1 MTLNDCGQRLVGL
14 ALATALLTLTACQ
27 KQGPDEA
34 TQIAAQVNEGE
45 VSVHQVQALMRLQP
59 GVAAQWGE
67 QAAPRMLDSLIEQEL
82 AAQAAQQAGLDT
94 SPPVLQALAL
104 ARREVLARAYQDQ
117 LAEKAVM
124 PDDEAISLYH
134 EQHPEL
140 FARRRQYQL
149 RETLVKATA
158 DQAKAL
164 KAKVD
169 LIGKAEDI
177 VYLLASNQLA
187 HSSRETTQW
196 AESLPMDFLPQLV
209 FLRDGQSISALRPDG
224 LMILTL
230 LHAEEAPM
238 TRGQAAPAIQA
249 VLSNIRRKEAVQKGM
264 NALRAQA
271 KITKLGAFAVAAS
284 APASA
289 ASAPASAAS
298 VP

>member
-1 MTLNDCGQRLVGL
+1 LKRNDCGQRLVGL
-14 ALATALLTLTACQ
+14 ALAGALLVLAACE
-27 KQGPDEA
+27 KQGPAEA

-59 GVAAQWGE
+59 AATAQWGE

-82 AAQAAQQAGLDT
+82 AAQAAQKAGLDT
-94 SPPVLQALAL
+94 SPAVLQALAL

-149 RETLVKATA
+149 RETLVKTSV

-164 KAKVD
+164 KLKVD
-169 LIGKAEDI
+169 HIGKPGDIED
-177 VYLLASNQLA
+177 LLASSQLA

-196 AESLPMDFLPQLV
+196 AESLPMDFLPQLA
-209 FLRDGQSISALRPDG
+209 FLRDGQSISVLRPDG

-230 LHAEEAPM
+230 VHAEEAPM
-238 TRGQAAPAIQA
+238 TRGQAAPAIQS
-249 VLSNIRRKEAVQKGM
+249 VLSNVRRKEAVQKGM

-271 KITKLGAFAVAAS
+271 KITKFGPFAAAAS
-284 APASA
+284 APTT
-289 ASAPASAAS
+289 ASAAS